1 MAILFGTTGDG
12 TTLPVLVDQF
22 GNLLAKG
29 IPGDEGPPGP
39 PGGAFALP
47 PDPVDGDVL
56 GWENGQLAWVPLIPL
71 PDGTFG
77 PYVYISANES
87 LDIPQDASGLANG
100 LELFMSDSLGNLVS
114 PIFDTDTISNVAG
127 GVLTFPTDN
136 NFDKFEV
143 GDVVQVTGV
152 TYVTDVG
159 PVVIQGD
166 PFPSPG
172 RISCLPN
179 PSGGTPG
186 TITFTYPQ
194 PVAFTSINNFSG
206 GDYSAGGIYTFSFT
220 DDQGVTTSAQG
231 TTASGYS
238 VTALPLTPPSLVK
251 SFTITGADGYA
262 FLGFYNGSTF
272 VSTGVLGTEVTITAP
287 PDVANKTITVSGGSW
302 YGSDGS
308 GSVGGDTFL
317 SKQLSGSGSVL
328 LGSEGAIELDQN
340 NSEWVNGYYVTS
352 IDNSIT
358 SNK

>member
-1 MAILFGTTGDG
+1 MAILFGTTSTG

-22 GNLLAKG
+22 GNLLAQG
-29 IPGDEGPPGP
+29 MPGAEGPPGP

-47 PDPVDGDVL
+47 PNPVDGDVL
-56 GWENGQLAWVPLIPL
+56 GWKNGQLAWVPLVPL

-100 LELFMSDSLGNLVS
+100 QELFMSDRRGDLVS
-114 PIFDTDTISNVAG
+114 PIFYTDTISNVAG

-143 GDVVQVTGV
+143 GNVVQSSGV

-159 PVVIQGD
+159 PVVIESD

-172 RISCLPN
+172 RIYCQTN
-179 PSGGTPG
+179 QTGGNPG

-194 PVAFTSINNFSG
+194 PVAFTTINNFSG
-206 GDYSAGGIYTFSFT
+206 GGYGANVLYTFSFT
-220 DDQGVTTSAQG
+220 DDQGRVTSAQSS
-231 TTASGYS
+231 TASGWAI
-238 VTALPLTPPSLVK
+238 TAIPLTPPSLVK
-251 SFTITGADGYA
+251 SFTITGADGYS
-262 FLGFYNGSTF
+262 FGGFYNGSTF
-272 VSTGVLGTEVTITAP
+272 VSTGELGTEVTITAP

-317 SKQLSGSGSVL
+317 SKQVSGSGSVL